1 MFKKVYEIVIEIK
14 TPFII
19 SSGNIE
25 GEMIDKATVK
35 MNNKPFIPGS
45 TLKGKVR
52 DNLLMILKSKL
63 NEDKAE
69 ELVSRLFGS
78 KGYCPSKIYF
88 TDLLPEEE
96 KGTNVRYGVAI
107 DRFRKVSKDKALY
120 SFETADIGIYK
131 GKVEAYIDEE
141 IDLEELIMAFKMID
155 FIGGSKSRGCGRCKV
170 DIREVK
176 A

>member
-1 MFKKVYEIVIEIK
+1 MIRKVYEITIEIK

-35 MNNKPFIPGS
+35 MDKKPFIPGS

-52 DNLLMILKSKL
+52 DNLLMILKGEIG
-63 NEDKAE
+63 EDKAE
-69 ELVSRLFGS
+69 ELVGRLFG
-78 KGYCPSKIYF
+78 KEGYFPSKIYF
-88 TDLLPEEE
+88 TDLYPEGE

-107 DRFRKVSKDKALY
+107 DRFRKVAKDKALY
-120 SFETADIGIYK
+120 SYETADIGIYK
-131 GKVEAYIDEE
+131 GRVEAYVDEE
-141 IDLEELIMAFKMID
+141 IDLEDLTIAFKMID
-155 FIGGSKSRGCGRCKV
+155 FIGGSKSRGCGRCRV